1 MAIKI
6 TTDVVTDKGITTELY
21 VMVDM
26 VEYIKSESRVIA
38 NIKTYFSQADRQ
50 ESENKTCKT
59 FVIKPNYSYYYNIDN
74 LNDNAYTYV
83 YQILS
88 DQLSLEH
95 TVTQI

>member
-6 TTDVVTDKGITTELY
+6 TSEVVTDKGVTSELY
-21 VMVDM
+21 VMVDK
-26 VEYIKSESRVIA
+26 VDYIKSESRVIA

-59 FVIKPNYSYYYNIDN
+59 FVIKPIYSYYYNIDN
-74 LNDNAYTYV
+74 LTENAYTYV
-83 YQILS
+83 YQMLS
-88 DQLSLEH
+88 DQLSVEH